1 MAEEDKSAKSLEDFV
16 TEHYNRQKVVIWVFY
31 HNDNSSKIIKIVEI

>member
-16 TEHYNRQKVVIWVFY
+16 TEHYNRQKVVICVFD
-31 HNDNSSKIIKIVEI
+31 DNSSKIIKIVEI